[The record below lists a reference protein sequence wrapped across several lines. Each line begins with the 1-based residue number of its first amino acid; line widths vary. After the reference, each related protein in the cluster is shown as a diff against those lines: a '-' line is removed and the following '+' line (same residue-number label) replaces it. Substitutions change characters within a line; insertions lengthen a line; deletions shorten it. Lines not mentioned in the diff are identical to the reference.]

1 MPESTSETIA
11 SLAGR
16 ILAVGD
22 PLANKQVQAAIL
34 KAALDASPPNSNLNS
49 GILLDGIRAVF
60 VPYVDNMLSLA
71 GSALTQREGDLPA
84 GSILVPLEIDYE
96 KVANAFI
103 GVIEGGYSPWLHSF
117 HPAPDDMSQTLKRGI
132 QLLDGIW
139 YATAAYWRDGGAAV
153 LRYDK
158 ADEDEGAGGGEIT
171 LSKAEITLGLGAMA
185 TKAPR
190 HFADLMSENDD
201 AITHDVFAQCCI
213 FGDIIYG

>member
-11 SLAGR
+11 SLAARVLNEQPREGDEN
-16 ILAVGD
+16 LAFNA
-22 PLANKQVQAAIL
+22 LLVQA
-34 KAALDASPPNSNLNS
+34 KK
-49 GILLDGIRAVF
+49 
-60 VPYVDNMLSLA
+60 LA
-71 GSALTQREGDLPA
+71 GSVLTQYEGDLPT
-84 GSILVPLEIDYE
+84 GSILVPLEVDYE

-103 GVIEGGYSPWLHSF
+103 GTIEGGYSPWLHSF

-139 YATAAYWRDGGAAV
+139 YAEASYWRDGGAAV

-171 LSKAEITLGLGAMA
+171 LSKAEIALGLGFMA
-185 TKAPR
+185 AKAPR
-190 HFADLMSENDD
+190 HFADMMSENDD
-201 AITHDVFAQCCI
+201 AITHDVFTQCCV